1 MDFRPFFGSIL
12 CWLCCGELLTPVA
25 IAAEELTA
33 KEFLASPLAKSAPP
47 VLRELIE
54 RGNVTLKFVT
64 AEELPPEEWGR
75 CDFHLSF
82 CREFRFDSRSIMKRG
97 KRLGR
102 VEVTSMKCD
111 IQVTH
116 HVRLRD
122 TFLPPKTW
130 DNTLTRHEFDHVAIG
145 CDPRPVLLL
154 KYLAEHL
161 PVIERP
167 ILRRDEA
174 TLSTLAGQWINEE
187 LDRRESAVTE
197 LIRQCNRR
205 LDQQSDHGMESL
217 ADRTAFFAHLY
228 TKGHL
233 ADEKFPFLDAAMRV
247 FEKPEFVPAGR

>member
-1 MDFRPFFGSIL
+1 MDFRPFFGSIF
-12 CWLCCGELLTPVA
+12 CWVYCCGLLTPA
-25 IAAEELTA
+25 GMSAEELTA

-54 RGNVTLKFVT
+54 RGKVTLKFVP

-75 CDFHLSF
+75 CDFQLGF
-82 CREFRFDSRSIMKRG
+82 RREFRFDSRSVMKGG
-97 KRLGR
+97 KRFGR
-102 VEVTSMKCD
+102 VEITSMKCD
-111 IQVTH
+111 IQITH
-116 HVRLRD
+116 HVRLRN
-122 TFLPPKTW
+122 TFLPPRTW
-130 DNTLTRHEFDHVAIG
+130 DNTLTLHEFDHVAIG

-167 ILRRDEA
+167 ILRRDEV
-174 TLSTLAGQWINEE
+174 TLSTLAEQWINEE

-205 LDQQSDHGMESL
+205 LDQQSAHGLESIT
-217 ADRTAFFAHLY
+217 DRGAFFAHLY

-233 ADEKFPFLDAAMRV
+233 ADEKFPFVDAALRL
-247 FEKPEFVPAGR
+247 FDKREFAPAGR